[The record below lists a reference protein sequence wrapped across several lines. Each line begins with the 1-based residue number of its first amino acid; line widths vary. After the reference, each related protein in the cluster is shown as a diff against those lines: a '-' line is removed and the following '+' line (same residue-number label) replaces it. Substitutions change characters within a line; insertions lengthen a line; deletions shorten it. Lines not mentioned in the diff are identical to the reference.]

1 MKSKTEKS
9 KSNKN
14 QTTLKKQQ
22 GITLI
27 ALVITIVVLLI
38 LAGVTVNTL
47 FNDNGIINSASKSG
61 DKYKMEAVREQIE
74 AERVNWEAER
84 VVDNTKKVEDF
95 FDALEKADIID
106 SAKEDV
112 GEPETTTEG
121 ENEITKY
128 EITTKEGYIV
138 EVIITKKP
146 DGSTTI
152 TIGDIEES
160 KNPLP
165 KIKISEIKGTDNSI
179 TVKVQVSRMEKG
191 ELTYLY
197 KLHDVEEWIELKK
210 TTERGA
216 EITGLEKG
224 KIYDVKVIAKNENGG
239 KEANKSIRTGELE
252 KGTITSSTP
261 TWSNGTASMTLSTT
275 SNFDIQ
281 YQINSLS
288 DNGWR
293 NYTSAGI
300 TGIENNTTVYAR
312 LTDGVNYGEEASIS
326 VKDDIIPQVATVTF
340 STTTATVNKEITA
353 TVTLKDNESGIN
365 VSKSK
370 WIFNQTSTAIGT
382 AESSYANTFTSE
394 TETIKLTP
402 TATGNWYLHILSTDN
417 AGNVIETIRGTV
429 KAKISP
435 EDYTWT
441 QSKTIVTG
449 TPKAGGNKITRE
461 VGEEFLYDCGVSSY
475 TGKWGILGAENG
487 KLLIMS
493 TVDIGKLQLSGKSV
507 YNTGISQ
514 LNNKCKPYGTN
525 ARSIKVED
533 INRVTGY
540 NPYSTGDG
548 KKFNAGAWS
557 EYGNSVTYT
566 ASGSTAT
573 NGLTNNGL
581 GNSKYEHPDGRLIG
595 TGGNTSSITVTSTWY
610 HYYPY
615 SLTTSNATTGTC
627 KGISTTSKAY
637 ELIFGTYANTSALQ
651 GNYYWLASSY
661 VYANSSYSTFG
672 LRFVYISGFVYSAF
686 LWNSHGDAGG
696 TSSPSLGV
704 RAVVSL

>member
-1 MKSKTEKS
+1 MKLNLREQMEKLRGV
-9 KSNKN
+9 KQY
-14 QTTLKKQQ
+14 QT

-38 LAGVTVNTL
+38 LAGVGINTL

-252 KGTITSSTP
+252 TGTITSSMP
-261 TWSNGTASMTLSTT
+261 TWSNGTASITLSTT

-340 STTTATVNKEITA
+340 STTIATVNKEMTA
-353 TVTLKDNESGIN
+353 TVTLKDNESGIDL
-365 VSKSK
+365 SRSK

-382 AESSYANTFTSE
+382 AESSYINTFTSE
-394 TETIKLTP
+394 TETIKMTP
-402 TATGNWYLHILSTDN
+402 TAAGNWYLHVLSTDN
-417 AGNVIETIRGTV
+417 GGNVRETVRGAV
-429 KAKISP
+429 KVEISP

-493 TVDIGKLQLSGKSV
+493 TVDIGKLQLSGKSG
-507 YNTGISQ
+507 YNTGVNQ

-548 KKFNAGAWS
+548 KKYAAGSWG
-557 EYGNSVTYT
+557 EYGSSVTYT
-566 ASGSTAT
+566 ASKTINS
-573 NGLTNNGL
+573 NGLTYTSELING
-581 GNSKYEHPDGRLIG
+581 KYEHPDGRLIG
-595 TGGNTSSITVTSTWY
+595 TGGNTSSITVTSTAY
-610 HYYPY
+610 MYYPY
-615 SLTTSNATTGTC
+615 SLTTSSATTGTC
-627 KGISTTSKAY
+627 KGIGTTSKAY
-637 ELIFGTYANTSALQ
+637 KLLFRNAEDSAYCSYL
-651 GNYYWLASSY
+651 LASSY
-661 VYANSSYSTFG
+661 VIASSVYSGFG
-672 LRFVYISGFVYSAF
+672 LHWVDLSGTVNYYDFWLSY
-686 LWNSHGDAGG
+686 GQDYD
-696 TSSPSLGV
+696 SSFGV

>member
-1 MKSKTEKS
+1 MKLNLREQMEKLRGV
-9 KSNKN
+9 KQY
-14 QTTLKKQQ
+14 QT

-38 LAGVTVNTL
+38 LAGVGINTL

-252 KGTITSSTP
+252 TGTITSSMP
-261 TWSNGTASMTLSTT
+261 TWSNGTASITLSTT

-326 VKDDIIPQVATVTF
+326 VKDDIIPQVAAVTF
-340 STTTATVNKEITA
+340 SATTVEANKEMTA

-382 AESSYANTFTSE
+382 AESSYANRFTSE
-394 TETIKLTP
+394 TETIKMTP

-417 AGNVIETIRGTV
+417 AGNVIETIKGVT
-429 KAKISP
+429 AKVA
-435 EDYTWT
+435 TWT
-441 QSKTIVTG
+441 QNKTTVTNG
-449 TPKAGGNKITRE
+449 ISTTYE
-461 VGEEFLYDCGVSSY
+461 VGDDYSYNCGVSGY
-475 TGKWGILGAENG
+475 TGGWKVLGAENG

-493 TVDIGKLQLSGKSV
+493 TADIGTLKLEGKDV

-514 LNNKCKPYGTN
+514 LEEMCKAYGTN

-540 NPYSTGDG
+540 NPSRTGDG
-548 KKFNAGAWS
+548 NKFCVRQWG
-557 EYGNSVTYT
+557 EYGSLVTYT
-566 ASGSTAT
+566 ASKTTNS
-573 NGLTNNGL
+573 NGLTNTKGL
-581 GNSKYEHPDGRLIG
+581 GNKKYEHPDGRLIG
-595 TGGNTSSITVTSTWY
+595 TGGNASSITVTSTGY
-610 HYYPY
+610 YYYPY
-615 SLTTSNATTGTC
+615 SLTTSNDTTGTC
-627 KGISTTSKAY
+627 EGISTTSKAY
-637 ELIFGTYANTSALQ
+637 ELIFGTYANTSAGK
-651 GNYYWLASSY
+651 GNYYWLASSF
-661 VYANSSYSTFG
+661 VSAYSNYSLFG
-672 LRFVYISGFVYSAF
+672 LRYVYTSGCV
-686 LWNSHGDAGG
+686 NSGG
-696 TSSPSLGV
+696 FWSSDGNASSPSLGV